1 MRRAEWLPAAF
12 AAAMLGFASCGSE
25 EAPASNPET
34 SGEVAIEKVADPCD
48 CLGEGLTRGQQRFC
62 RESKRDTRFLEQLR
76 QCGMEV
82 GGVSAVNNMPSDGQY
97 TMDPEK
103 SVIQWRGTKVG
114 MEEKGTV
121 PFRSCSFQV
130 ENNILTSADVVME
143 MNAIQSTSQSGT
155 AARELG
161 QHLRSADFFDT
172 GNHPTAAFTLVSSRT
187 DGRGNLIVNGKLNI
201 KGISK
206 EVEALVTFASY
217 DPVVASVSF
226 SFNRADFDVRFGSGS
241 FFDDLG
247 DDLISDEVNMRL
259 ALVEDVAKRK

>member
-1 MRRAEWLPAAF
+1 MTRFLSALCFVALVLASCAGGGEADAPAAPST
-12 AAAMLGFASCGSE
+12 G
-25 EAPASNPET
+25 EAK
-34 SGEVAIEKVADPCD
+34 VEKVANPCD
-48 CLGEGLTRGQQRFC
+48 CLGGSLTRGQERYC

-76 QCGMEV
+76 KCGVEI
-82 GGVSAVNNMPSDGQY
+82 GGVSAVNNMPSDGQF
-97 TMDPEK
+97 TMDPDK

-130 ENNILTSADVVME
+130 QNGVLTSADVVME

-172 GNHPTAAFTLVSSRT
+172 ANHPTSAFTLVSARA
-187 DGRGNLIVNGKLNI
+187 DGRGNLMLNGKLNI

-206 EVEALVTFASY
+206 EVEALVSFSSF

-226 SFNRADFDVRFGSGS
+226 SFNRADFDVRFGSGT
-241 FFDDLG
+241 FFDNLG
-247 DDLISDEVNMRL
+247 DDLIADDVQMRL
-259 ALVEDVAKRK
+259 ALVEDVSLRK